1 LYSIAGRPDRTAEII
16 REIFDRFYL
25 PDRDGLVGNDD
36 CGQMSAWYIFSA
48 MGFYPVDPISGKY
61 VIGAPQVPEIILS
74 LPNGNRFTIKANRLS
89 EKNKY
94 VKAIHLNG
102 KPIESYS
109 IKYEEI
115 MKGGLLEF
123 QMTNKPR

>member
-1 LYSIAGRPDRTAEII
+1 
-16 REIFDRFYL
+16 
-25 PDRDGLVGNDD
+25 
-36 CGQMSAWYIFSA
+36 MSAWYIFSA
-48 MGFYPVDPISGKY
+48 VGFYPVDPISGKY